1 MSRTTLYYWY
11 HNNMYGMYFNISG
24 PLLSTNTWFRVC
36 SLTNPTVKFALK
48 NTRAYTLH
56 LCSLIDTS
64 INSNTHEVTGAPKSQ
79 VPVTKSASKRR
90 VSLVVVIFHNAHIHM
105 PTSCSLTGRR
115 SLRYVITFNVPDI
128 HFGWCIGWLIGN
140 YVGLIQVSTNYFCF
154 LTSTNI
160 NQT

>member
-56 LCSLIDTS
+56 PCSLIDTS
-64 INSNTHEVTGAPKSQ
+64 INSNTHECNGCAKIPSAGHKVCVKTTGKFSCRHFPQRSYSYAYQLFLDRAK
-79 VPVTKSASKRR
+79 KSAVRY
-90 VSLVVVIFHNAHIHM
+90 HIQCAWYSFWLM
-105 PTSCSLTGRR
+105 YWLINRK
-115 SLRYVITFNVPDI
+115 LRWLDSGKYQLFLFLDI
-128 HFGWCIGWLIGN
+128 H
-140 YVGLIQVSTNYFCF
+140 
-154 LTSTNI
+154 
-160 NQT
+160 